1 MGDCVLDL
9 WKHDEPMNRTAGL
22 SGPEHFLSHEYYLQY
37 QQSLNVGIT
46 RRRCGLLQSRS
57 LLQVYKA
64 KTHQNTH
71 VLW

>member
-1 MGDCVLDL
+1 
-9 WKHDEPMNRTAGL
+9 MNRTAGL

-46 RRRCGLLQSRS
+46 RRRCGLLHADM
-57 LLQVYKA
+57 LQVYKA
-64 KTHQNTH
+64 KIHQNTH